1 MANKHDNR
9 CSTVLV
15 IKETQI
21 KKKET
26 QIKTITL
33 CHNMKWKRGK
43 HQVMS
48 GTQTLLVAALN

>member
-21 KKKET
+21 KV
-26 QIKTITL
+26 ILYKTKQVEKNFLHYILNPSHVGKTL
-33 CHNMKWKRGK
+33 
-43 HQVMS
+43 V
-48 GTQTLLVAALN
+48 